1 MRHIFIFFILAA
13 QAFVLQA
20 QSDYWGIEFSL
31 SDKNNYIG
39 YSEYQNYEAA
49 FRQGDDAKANG
60 FAGIPIHFDIDS
72 RKFIYTDEGGL
83 STNKTLLQIHKISTG
98 EIMNIFF
105 QLEAKCSGICMIGF
119 PRIPFQHGTFDIVAS
134 DIVYNPIVVNKSN
147 QWQNLD
153 GQAATQIEATPKAI
167 TEIPYYP
174 NPAANTPPIFHK
186 ENEVA
191 TISQP
196 LARKPRLTS
205 SQTHIELAAQSKGA
219 NSFLI
224 KCSTPNRLEKPIAT
238 IFEFNTDYNQIIIEF
253 KDIPNNGASAS
264 PLSKEIPI
272 PNIPRKTY
280 NLIVLYNNVRSVG
293 KLIYTGNRL
302 EIQLENSE
310 NILVVNPVSE

>member
-1 MRHIFIFFILAA
+1 MRHIFTFFIFVMQVL
-13 QAFVLQA
+13 VLQA
-20 QSDYWGIEFSL
+20 QTDYWGIEFSL

-39 YSEYQNYEAA
+39 YSESQHYEAT

-83 STNKTLLQIHKISTG
+83 STNKMLLQIHKVSTG
-98 EIMNIFF
+98 EVMNIFF
-105 QLEAKCSGICMIGF
+105 QLEAKCRGICMIGF
-119 PRIPFQHGTFDIVAS
+119 PRIPFQRGTFEVSTNDIT
-134 DIVYNPIVVNKSN
+134 YNPIVVNPKN
-147 QWQNLD
+147 EWKNLD
-153 GQAATQIEATPKAI
+153 EQAFTQNEATPKAI

-174 NPAANTPPIFHK
+174 SANTKPIIHK
-186 ENEVA
+186 ESQVA

-196 LARKPRLTS
+196 LARKPHLTP

-219 NSFLI
+219 NSFSI

-238 IFEFNTDYNQIIIEF
+238 IFEFNTDYNQVIIEF

-302 EIQLENSE
+302 EIQLENSD